1 MIERLANIWAS
12 TLAYMFIHQTIPF
25 SLDLIGF
32 WASDGHAVY
41 AELDRY
47 MLIHPGELGEGMV
60 SLTGQVLLVSRRDLA
75 SLRAW
80 LLRGD

>member
-1 MIERLANIWAS
+1 MIECLANIWAS

-41 AELDRY
+41 AELGRY
-47 MLIHPGELGEGMV
+47 MLIHPGKLGEGMV
-60 SLTGQVLLVSRRDLA
+60 SLTGQVLLVCRCDLA
-75 SLRAW
+75 SL
-80 LLRGD
+80 